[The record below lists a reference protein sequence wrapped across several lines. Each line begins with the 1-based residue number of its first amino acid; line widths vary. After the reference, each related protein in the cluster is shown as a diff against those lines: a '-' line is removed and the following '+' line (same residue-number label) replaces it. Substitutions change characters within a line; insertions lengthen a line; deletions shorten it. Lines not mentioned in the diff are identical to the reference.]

1 MLRPKW
7 IFSGIRVDE
16 ESGVGGAGVTFGGQA
31 PAEDR
36 LRAWLRKGPAL
47 WLILQDWK
55 TARWVLGIGGMAAM
69 MIIPIFT
76 TGYWST
82 VLATGIIFALVGLS
96 LVILTG
102 WAGQVSLA
110 QYAFVGVGAY
120 TAAILQ
126 GTAHLPFW
134 LVVPLTVLVSVPFS
148 LLIGI
153 PSLGK
158 IVSDATPYYADY
170 ALYLWAPVTV
180 FILLTLSLNLLG
192 DSIRDAFDPKT
203 RR

>member
-1 MLRPKW
+1 
-7 IFSGIRVDE
+7 
-16 ESGVGGAGVTFGGQA
+16 
-31 PAEDR
+31 

-153 PSLGK
+153 PSLRLRGFFLAL
-158 IVSDATPYYADY
+158 VSLAFAVAVDIDMLPANA
-170 ALYLWAPVTV
+170 VE
-180 FILLTLSLNLLG
+180 SLISFQWLIHDG
-192 DSIRDAFDPKT
+192 TTYRP
-203 RR
+203 